1 MLLQILAH
9 TPKWVFALFFGLL
22 WLGSRQLL
30 SGRVALTRIT
40 IMPVV
45 MGALAVYGVLSA
57 FGDTPLA
64 LAGWALAALA
74 SAALVLRRPLP
85 AGTAYHAASR
95 SFQMAGSPVPL
106 MLMMGIFF
114 TKYSVGVL
122 LAMHPELAHQRDVAI
137 GIGTLYGAFSGI
149 FAARSLRLWKLALRE
164 DSARFAS
171 NIAA

>member
-9 TPKWVFALFFGLL
+9 TPKWVFALFFGLV

-30 SGRVALTRIT
+30 AGRVSLTRVT
-40 IMPVV
+40 IMPVA
-45 MGALAVYGVLSA
+45 MGGLAIYGVLSA

-74 SAALVLRRPLP
+74 SAAVVLHRPLP
-85 AGTAYHAASR
+85 AGIRYDASAR
-95 SFQMAGSPVPL
+95 SFQMPGSAVPL
-106 MLMMGIFF
+106 VLMMGIFM

-122 LAMHPELAHQRDVAI
+122 FAMHPELARHHDIAI

-149 FAARSLRLWKLALRE
+149 FMARSLRLWKLALQG
-164 DSARFAS
+164 DAARFTGQ
-171 NIAA
+171 AAG